1 MRLFIRHDRIGL
13 SRRCTGNHSEVPQSK
28 DPPLAVD
35 GRGNDLVSFAPGI
48 EGAPPLDAPL
58 PAALVAVW
66 HADRVLMV
74 FDRFRQVW
82 ELPGGR
88 IEEGES
94 PRQAAARELLEE
106 SGQVPDGP
114 LRFIGYAGFVL
125 APDQRAEYA
134 ALFAGRT
141 TEIQGFQATEEI
153 AAIRW
158 WNLQE
163 ALPGRV
169 QTLDAYLARLTRES
183 GSGLSHEPRRG

>member
-1 MRLFIRHDRIGL
+1 M
-13 SRRCTGNHSEVPQSK
+13 
-28 DPPLAVD
+28 
-35 GRGNDLVSFAPGI
+35 
-48 EGAPPLDAPL
+48 
-58 PAALVAVW
+58 VAIW

-88 IEEGES
+88 IEEDES

-106 SGQVPDGP
+106 SSQVPDGP
-114 LRFIGYAGFVL
+114 LRFTGYAGFVL

-141 TEIQGFQATEEI
+141 AVIRDFQATEET

-158 WNLQE
+158 WNLRE
-163 ALPGRV
+163 SLPGRV
-169 QTLDAYLARLTRES
+169 HPLDAYLARLTRES
-183 GSGLSHEPRRG
+183 GPGLSHEPRRG

>member
-35 GRGNDLVSFAPGI
+35 GRGNDLVSFAHGI
-48 EGAPPLDAPL
+48 EGVPPLDAPL

-169 QTLDAYLARLTRES
+169 QTLDAY
-183 GSGLSHEPRRG
+183 

>member
-1 MRLFIRHDRIGL
+1 MPHPG
-13 SRRCTGNHSEVPQSK
+13 VPR
-28 DPPLAVD
+28 LAVD
-35 GRGNDLVSFAPGI
+35 DRGNALVSFTRGA
-48 EGAPPLDAPL
+48 EGAPPRDAPL

-74 FDRFRQVW
+74 FDRFRQGW

-88 IEEGES
+88 VEKGES

-106 SGQVPDGP
+106 SGQEPDGP

-141 TEIQGFQATEEI
+141 TDIRKFQANEEI
-153 AAIRW
+153 SAIRW
-158 WNLQE
+158 WNFRE
-163 ALPGRV
+163 IIPGRV
-169 QTLDAYLARLTRES
+169 QRLDSYLARLTREFE
-183 GSGLSHEPRRG
+183 L